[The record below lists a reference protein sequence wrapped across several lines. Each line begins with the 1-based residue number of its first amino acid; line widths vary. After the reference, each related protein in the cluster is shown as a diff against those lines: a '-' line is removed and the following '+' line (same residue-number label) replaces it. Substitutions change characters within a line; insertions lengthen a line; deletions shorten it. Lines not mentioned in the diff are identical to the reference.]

1 METLPRHIREFNNP
15 KNNKMNIVVS
25 GGNFGVEVSIIKMVE
40 WEDTMLT
47 WILVSIDI
55 GVEFLNMAEEA
66 MLVVF

>member
-1 METLPRHIREFNNP
+1 
-15 KNNKMNIVVS
+15 MNIVVS

>member
-47 WILVSIDI
+47 
-55 GVEFLNMAEEA
+55 
-66 MLVVF
+66 